1 MNIDLTLTLTLYS
14 HYRFIVTPL
23 KYAPKGRRK
32 GVPFNKKV
40 ISSTLAMHPSSSL
53 ERLPAAEDF
62 VRHCNALWNGRV
74 EGTGGVDRGT
84 LQHPLCTSVTSGRMK
99 KATSHPKFIE
109 LSSP

>member
-1 MNIDLTLTLTLYS
+1 MGAIVILIVFTLLLLGLIES
-14 HYRFIVTPL
+14 QL
-23 KYAPKGRRK
+23 MLPKEE
-32 GVPFNKKV
+32 GVSFKKKV